1 MTIQKVLKGPSLSTQ
16 KRGRK
21 AMASLGRKVN
31 YLASEVDR
39 ENVQMVDSE
48 GQSLTTHEATER
60 LGGAAH
66 VYTEVVSDASRLETQ
81 ALCER
86 HPDMEPEEVMR
97 AHFVEQARLL
107 EEKYYEGEKRI
118 LVAVHGEPDGSYHAH
133 LLLPSDRADLRNL
146 DGQHGEARRAW
157 DAAWRKDRK
166 LKGIRDPQKREEAR
180 AEQAEFRAR
189 IKEIREEKKA
199 LDHELREARKGQDV
213 ERTHQ
218 ANRAYAEQAGG
229 LEERRHALEMERIDK
244 FFVARK
250 MTDSL
255 EHKVEQAAEL
265 DRHVAAERQ
274 AQAAKFGLQRA
285 DVERQNRAERE
296 DFKHLNAAQRL
307 KIREAGLERELA
319 VVRDAQAW
327 RLSGMQPGTPEHEAQ
342 IERHAKEIEGILLRH
357 EAAKLRDQER
367 ELGRFEQPKAG
378 WSDKLREAVGGTRR
392 PTLKKAE
399 QQIQMYPV
407 KRHMLGVRHDLEWRE
422 LLASSAG
429 RGKEPT
435 GEALQKLQSRQS
447 EEVKALERRTD
458 LARLSMVRREVAQ
471 QIREGREGFKALNA
485 AQRAVIREAGLD
497 RELGVVREIHAL
509 RLAGMEAGTPEYAA
523 QAERHRHEIEGMQ
536 LRHEVGKIRDHERD
550 LVLSGDRAGT
560 YAQREALM
568 QRRHDLEHRVLSV
581 SAAGRGAEA
590 APEDVI
596 RLNHRQSDE
605 RARLASEPKRM
616 GFNRAQAAVIGK
628 GKAVARGVAK
638 LPGKALQKIQKA
650 LKKLHKGHKRGPKIE
665 GAEVLK
671 GTAERVG
678 HSAVAGVAKV
688 ATTAAVEAGKAALH
702 QARHAAEATRVTA
715 QAIAVGVI
723 NPVAGVKEAGKG
735 YAEVG
740 AKSAQTAGRDL
751 VSGAK
756 NTSRDAAT
764 AAKDTAQQGL
774 GSLVSGGLSAAP
786 QEVQALAR
794 TMKEAVAASARATR
808 QLVQGVVTLNPLQAI
823 GGTATEVAKG
833 GLAVGKEATK
843 MVAAKLPMPIE
854 KSLDL
859 AAKIPVLG
867 LAAKAAKLSAEVSV
881 GGLTKGLDLGR

>member
-1 MTIQKVLKGPSLSTQ
+1 MTIQKVLKGPSLSSQ

-21 AMASLGRKVN
+21 VMASLGRRVH
-31 YLASEVDR
+31 YQASEVDR
-39 ENVQMVDSE
+39 ESVQVVDSE
-48 GQSLTTHEATER
+48 GQDLSVEQSLER
-60 LGGAAH
+60 MGGPEHA
-66 VYTEVVSDASRLETQ
+66 YTEVVSDASRLETR

-107 EEKYYEGEKRI
+107 EEKYYSGERVI
-118 LVAVHGEPDGSYHAH
+118 TIAVHGEPDGSYHAH
-133 LLLPSDRADLRNL
+133 LLLPSDRTDLRNL

-166 LKGIRDPQKREEAR
+166 LNAIRDPLKREEAR
-180 AEQAEFRAR
+180 AEQVVLRAR
-189 IKEIREEKKA
+189 IKEIQEEKKA

-229 LEERRHALEMERIDK
+229 LEERRHALEIERIYK

-250 MTDSL
+250 MTDTL

-285 DVERQNRAERE
+285 DVVRQNRAERE

-327 RLSGMQPGTPEHEAQ
+327 RMSGMQPGTPEHEAQ
-342 IERHAKEIEGILLRH
+342 VERHQNEVEGILLRH
-357 EAAKLRDQER
+357 EAAKLRDQDR
-367 ELGRFEQPKAG
+367 DLAQAGGQRTG
-378 WSDKLREAVGGTRR
+378 WSDRLREAVGASPRR
-392 PTLKKAE
+392 HAKTLIRWSQTYPLRKKMME
-399 QQIQMYPV
+399 Q
-407 KRHMLGVRHDLEWRE
+407 RHN
-422 LLASSAG
+422 
-429 RGKEPT
+429 
-435 GEALQKLQSRQS
+435 
-447 EEVKALERRTD
+447 LERR
-458 LARLSMVRREVAQ
+458 
-471 QIREGREGFKALNA
+471 ALTA
-485 AQRAVIREAGLD
+485 
-497 RELGVVREIHAL
+497 
-509 RLAGMEAGTPEYAA
+509 
-523 QAERHRHEIEGMQ
+523 
-536 LRHEVGKIRDHERD
+536 
-550 LVLSGDRAGT
+550 
-560 YAQREALM
+560 
-568 QRRHDLEHRVLSV
+568 
-581 SAAGRGAEA
+581 SAAGRGREPGQDAIARLSKRQTAERKA
-590 APEDVI
+590 
-596 RLNHRQSDE
+596 
-605 RARLASEPKRM
+605 LASEPSRM
-616 GFNRAQAAVIGK
+616 GADRMKSAAISK

-638 LPGKALQKIQKA
+638 LPSEAVKKVQKA
-650 LKKLHKGHKRGPKIE
+650 LEKLHKGHKQGPKIE
-665 GAEVLK
+665 GAEVFK
-671 GTAERVG
+671 RTAERIG

-688 ATTAAVEAGKAALH
+688 ATTAAVETGKAALH
-702 QARHAAEATRVTA
+702 QARHAAEAVKVTA
-715 QAIAVGVI
+715 QAIAVGVV
-723 NPVAGVKEAGKG
+723 NPLAGVKEAGRG

-740 AKSAQTAGRDL
+740 AKSGQTAGKDL

-794 TMKEAVAASARATR
+794 TLKEAVAASARATR

-823 GGTATEVAKG
+823 GGTATEVAKV

-843 MVAAKLPMPIE
+843 MVAAKLPMPVE
-854 KSLDL
+854 KTLDL

-881 GGLTKGLDLGR
+881 GGLTKGPDLGR

>member
-1 MTIQKVLKGPSLSTQ
+1 MTIQKVLKGPSLSSQ

-21 AMASLGRKVN
+21 AMASLGRRVH
-31 YLASEVDR
+31 YQASEVDR
-39 ENVQMVDSE
+39 ESVQMVDSE
-48 GQSLTTHEATER
+48 GQDLSVEQALER
-60 LGGAAH
+60 MGGPKHA
-66 VYTEVVSDASRLETQ
+66 YTEVVSDASVLETK

-86 HPDMEPEEVMR
+86 HQDMEPEEVMR
-97 AHFVEQARLL
+97 AHFAEQARIL

-133 LLLPSDRADLRNL
+133 LLLPSDRTDLRNL

-166 LKGIRDPQKREEAR
+166 LTAIRDPLKREEAR
-180 AEQAEFRAR
+180 AEQSEIRAR
-189 IKEIREEKKA
+189 IKKIREEKKA
-199 LDHELREARKGQDV
+199 LDHELREARKGQDA
-213 ERTHQ
+213 ERIHQ

-285 DVERQNRAERE
+285 DVVRQNRAERE

-307 KIREAGLERELA
+307 KIREAGLERELT

-327 RLSGMQPGTPEHEAQ
+327 RLSGMRPGTPEHEAQ
-342 IERHAKEIEGILLRH
+342 VERHQKEIEGILLRH

-367 ELGRFEQPKAG
+367 DLAQASGQRTG
-378 WSDKLREAVGGTRR
+378 WSDRLREAVGAGPRR
-392 PTLKKAE
+392 HAKTLIRWSPTYPLRKKMME
-399 QQIQMYPV
+399 Q
-407 KRHMLGVRHDLEWRE
+407 
-422 LLASSAG
+422 
-429 RGKEPT
+429 
-435 GEALQKLQSRQS
+435 
-447 EEVKALERRTD
+447 
-458 LARLSMVRREVAQ
+458 
-471 QIREGREGFKALNA
+471 
-485 AQRAVIREAGLD
+485 
-497 RELGVVREIHAL
+497 
-509 RLAGMEAGTPEYAA
+509 
-523 QAERHRHEIEGMQ
+523 
-536 LRHEVGKIRDHERD
+536 
-550 LVLSGDRAGT
+550 
-560 YAQREALM
+560 
-568 QRRHDLEHRVLSV
+568 RHDLEHRSLIA
-581 SAAGRGAEA
+581 SAAGRGREPGQDA
-590 APEDVI
+590 
-596 RLNHRQSDE
+596 L
-605 RARLASEPKRM
+605 ARLEKRQVTERKALAMEPAQMGADRM
-616 GFNRAQAAVIGK
+616 KSAAISK

-638 LPGKALQKIQKA
+638 LPGKALQKIQEA
-650 LKKLHKGHKRGPKIE
+650 QKKLHKGRQREPDMQ

-671 GTAERVG
+671 GATEQVGQTALVG
-678 HSAVAGVAKV
+678 AVKV

-702 QARHAAEATRVTA
+702 QAQHAAEVVKVTA
-715 QAIAVGVI
+715 QAIAVGVV
-723 NPVAGVKEAGKG
+723 NPLAGVKEAGKG

-740 AKSAQTAGRDL
+740 AKSVKTAGQDL
-751 VSGAK
+751 VSGTK

-808 QLVQGVVTLNPLQAI
+808 QLVQGVITLNPLQAI

-843 MVAAKLPMPIE
+843 MVAAKLPMPVE
-854 KSLDL
+854 KTLDL

-867 LAAKAAKLSAEVSV
+867 LAVNVVKLSAKV
-881 GGLTKGLDLGR
+881 GLGGVTKDPGLGR